1 MQEGMELIQS
11 EYHALLR
18 SDLYALMVRC
28 FMHLYPDTM
37 FMPNWH
43 LEVMQRSSRIVCQVG
58 NGVLLSMSHRAT

>member
-1 MQEGMELIQS
+1 MQEGMELTQS

-37 FMPNWH
+37 FMPN
-43 LEVMQRSSRIVCQVG
+43 
-58 NGVLLSMSHRAT
+58 